1 MSVRAGGGCDGRKA
15 RLGGKNSRAE
25 SLIGPLAKCH
35 GIMYTRSNKQAW
47 MHHAYGRKHGRDV
60 GRTRRAGRVRRGLE
74 YRFDVA
80 DRASGASAFLFFR
93 SDAMNGRRWMHYGA
107 LGLAVGLAGCS
118 TYTPVPLPERANLVS
133 NLTQLNLAIPSQ
145 AKVDPAKPVTPDQVG
160 LIAVLNDPD
169 LASQC
174 AKIEVAHADVLDA
187 SILPNPSVGLGYAYL
202 TYAPPAAGALTASI
216 SQDIVSIITY
226 GPRVAAAKARFK
238 QVGADAIWAEWQ
250 VAQKA
255 RMDAIA
261 LNAEEHEIVLRRH
274 DLGLLTSEIKDVEK
288 ATQAGN
294 LDLTTSAPLLAA
306 LAGAQRDLATVQL
319 QEVKDWQD
327 LDSLLGLQPTARF
340 AIGGP
345 EDVKVPDSINPLIAS
360 LPTRRPDLIALK
372 LGSEGAEEDARAAIL
387 AQFPAFSLGA
397 AGGSDT
403 SEVVSVG
410 PQVTFDL
417 PIFNRNQAKV
427 AATKATREQLRAEYQ
442 SRLDDAEGTAR
453 SLLIQM
459 QTAAGNLKDA
469 RKALDSARS
478 VLKAAEN
485 AYRQGNIDQRALSDF
500 QSTALDREVDVIN
513 YERQMQENAL
523 GLSVELG
530 VGFPPTLITRP
541 DQETRS

>member
-169 LASQC
+169 LASQR

-202 TYAPPAAGALTASI
+202 TYAPP
-216 SQDIVSIITY
+216 
-226 GPRVAAAKARFK
+226 VAAAKARFE

>member
-1 MSVRAGGGCDGRKA
+1 
-15 RLGGKNSRAE
+15 
-25 SLIGPLAKCH
+25 
-35 GIMYTRSNKQAW
+35 
-47 MHHAYGRKHGRDV
+47 
-60 GRTRRAGRVRRGLE
+60 
-74 YRFDVA
+74 
-80 DRASGASAFLFFR
+80 
-93 SDAMNGRRWMHYGA
+93 MNGRRWMQYGVV
-107 LGLAVGLAGCS
+107 GLAVGLAGCS

-133 NLTQLNLAIPSQ
+133 NLNQLNLAIPSQ
-145 AKVDPAKPVTPDQVG
+145 AKVDPAKPITPDQVG
-160 LIAVLNDPD
+160 LIAVLNDPE
-169 LASQC
+169 LASQR
-174 AKIEVAHADVLDA
+174 AKIEAAHADVLTE
-187 SILPNPSVGLGYAYL
+187 SILPNPSVSLGYAYL
-202 TYAPPAAGALTASI
+202 IYAPPAAGAIADALTASI

-226 GPRVAAAKARFK
+226 GPRVAAAEARFK
-238 QVGADAIWAEWQ
+238 QVSTDAIWDEWQ

-261 LNAEEHEIVLRRH
+261 LNAEDHEIALRQH
-274 DLGLLTSEIKDVEK
+274 DLALLTSEIKEVEK

-306 LAGAQRDLATVQL
+306 LAAAQRDLATVQL

-327 LDSLLGLQPTARF
+327 LDSLLGLRPTARF
-340 AIGGP
+340 AISEP
-345 EDVKVPDSINPLIAS
+345 EGVKVPDSIDPLVAS
-360 LPTRRPDLIALK
+360 LPKRRPDLIALQ
-372 LGSEGAEEDARAAIL
+372 LGYEGAEEDARAAIL

-403 SEVVSVG
+403 SRVVSAG
-410 PQVTFDL
+410 PQVSFDL

-427 AATKATREQLRAEYQ
+427 AATKATREQLHAEYQ

-459 QTAAGNLKDA
+459 RIAAGNLKDA
-469 RKALDSARS
+469 RKALESATS

-485 AYRQGNIDQRALSDF
+485 AYHQGNIDQRALSDF
-500 QSTALDREVDVIN
+500 QSTALDREVDVID
-513 YERQMQENAL
+513 YERQIQENAL